1 MGALRLPAPESPLAF
16 LLRSLSDGSLTPVD
30 VARRHA
36 VQVNRNALHN
46 TYLHFDAADLVA
58 QAESLPERFPSTR
71 PALYGV
77 PVSLKD
83 CFDVRATVTTCGSK
97 FYGRHHPPAS
107 EDSAVAARL
116 REAGCLM
123 VGKTH
128 LHQLA
133 YGITGQN
140 RDFGDC
146 LQPRDGSRLTG
157 GSSSGAAASVQEGS
171 ALAAIGTDTGGSIRV
186 PAALCGLVGFRC
198 SHSLTHDWPTLWRGA
213 AHLAPSF
220 DTIGLLFAD
229 PRDAGLLVGTLFGTP
244 SLRAP
249 TGYRIGCVPEDF
261 LHDCEPAVL
270 ATYRAWLAA
279 LRRAGAEVGIIDVD
293 GWDDTVEIF
302 AGIQAHEAAAL
313 HRGNFDHFEPAI
325 AQRLAWGESLSAA
338 EVDGLRS
345 RHDRFRERLAD
356 SFAQFDLLMLPS
368 APVDRLLPIADQ
380 SAVRQAILRYTTPF
394 SLGGLP
400 VAALP
405 GKMVG
410 AGFGTGVQ
418 IAAAAGEDAALLAF
432 VEWAN
437 EGVADGYA
445 NLP

>member
-1 MGALRLPAPESPLAF
+1 MPAPDSPLAS
-16 LLRSLSDGSLTPVD
+16 LLRSLGDGSLTPVD
-30 VARRHA
+30 VARRCA
-36 VQVNRNALHN
+36 EKVNGNARHN
-46 TYLHFDAADLVA
+46 TYLHFDAGDLVA
-58 QAESLPERFPSTR
+58 QAESLPERFPSAR
-71 PALYGV
+71 PPLYGV

-83 CFDVRATVTTCGSK
+83 CFDLQGTVTTCGSK
-97 FYGRHHPPAS
+97 FYGGRHPPAR
-107 EDSAVAARL
+107 EDSAVGARL
-116 REAGCLM
+116 REAGCLI

-146 LQPRDGSRLTG
+146 LQPQDGSRLTG

-198 SHSLTHDWPTLWRGA
+198 SQSLTHGWPTLWRGA

-220 DTIGLLFAD
+220 DTIGLLCAD
-229 PRDAGLLVGTLFGTP
+229 PRDAGLLVGTLFGIP
-244 SLRAP
+244 PLPASA
-249 TGYRIGCVPEDF
+249 GYRVGCVPEDF
-261 LHDCEPAVL
+261 LSDCEAAVRE
-270 ATYRAWLAA
+270 TYRAWLAA
-279 LRRAGAEVGIIDVD
+279 LGRAGAEVGRIDVD
-293 GWDDTVEIF
+293 GWNDTNEIF

-325 AQRLAWGESLSAA
+325 AQRLAWGESLSLA

-345 RHDRFRERLAD
+345 RHDRFRERLAE
-356 SFAQFDLLMLPS
+356 SFARFDLLMLPS

-405 GKMVG
+405 GEMAG

-418 IAAAAGEDAALLAF
+418 IAAASGDDAELLAF
-432 VEWAN
+432 VGWAT
-437 EGVADGYA
+437 EALAGGDA